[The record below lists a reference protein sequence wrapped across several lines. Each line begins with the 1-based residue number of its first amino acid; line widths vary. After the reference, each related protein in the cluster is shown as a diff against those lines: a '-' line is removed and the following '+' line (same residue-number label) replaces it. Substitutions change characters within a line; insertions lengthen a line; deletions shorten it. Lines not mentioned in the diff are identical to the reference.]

1 MTKIPIV
8 LITLSLVVFTAC
20 AHDPTPQDAA
30 RPSPTASDS
39 TAADRALHRRAVEA
53 VIWGM
58 PAVNYDLMLQEMLTR
73 TPGKVGQVIYW
84 GRPLDSKNQT
94 LTPNPDAL
102 YFVGF
107 FNTKDG
113 PVVLDLPAADEG
125 GSFNANIVTLWQMP
139 LEDAGK
145 LGMDKGRGGKYLILP
160 PGYKDKAPNGYIPLQ
175 SDTFGGYILLRA
187 NMKSHAD
194 ADVQNSIAYGKRM
207 KIYPLAQAANPPAT
221 VFSDVKDLDFD
232 STIRYDA
239 SFFENLN
246 RIVQAEPWIP
256 RDRAM
261 IDTLRSIGIEKGKP
275 FQPSADTKK
284 VLASAVREAGE
295 ELEARYDAGL
305 PGFFT
310 ENSRWTY
317 AVPLEYVNA
326 MSSGFSQPDEYPI
339 HARGMLYSYAFVGI
353 KHLGGGQFYLISI
366 RDKDGKNFHGGKTY
380 RLTVPPNV
388 PVEQYWSMTAYD
400 RKTHA
405 LIKGMTRASC
415 ASNDSKVQKNADG
428 SVDVYFGPSAPAG
441 KESNWVPTD
450 PNREFELMARFYA
463 PKKEFFDKLWILP
476 DVEEVK

>member
-1 MTKIPIV
+1 MKNSITPI
-8 LITLSLVVFTAC
+8 
-20 AHDPTPQDAA
+20 
-30 RPSPTASDS
+30 
-39 TAADRALHRRAVEA
+39 TAALVAAVLVAATPPAFAQESKLSPDALAARALHRRAVEA

-58 PAVNYDLMLQEMLTR
+58 PAVNYDLMLQEMLTK

-102 YFVGF
+102 YFIVF

-125 GSFNANIVTLWQMP
+125 GSFNGNICTLWQMP

-145 LGMDKGRGGKYLILP
+145 LGVDKGKGGKYLILP
-160 PGYKDKAPNGYIPLQ
+160 PGYKDKAPDGYIPLQ
-175 SDTFGGYILLRA
+175 SDTFGGYMLFRA

-221 VFSDVKDLDFD
+221 VFVDVKDIDFD
-232 STIRYDA
+232 ATIRYDA

-246 RIVQAEPWIP
+246 RVVQSEPWIP

-261 IDTLRSIGIEKGKP
+261 IDTLKSIGVEKGKP
-275 FQPSADTKK
+275 FQPSAETNK

-295 ELEARYDAGL
+295 ELEANYDACVGL

-310 ENSRWTY
+310 EKSRWTY
-317 AVPLEYVNA
+317 IVPLDYVKA
-326 MSSGFSQPDEYPI
+326 MSNGFADPDEYPI
-339 HARGMLYSYAFVGI
+339 HGRGMLYSYAFVGI
-353 KHLGGGQFYLISI
+353 RHLGGGQFYLMSL
-366 RDKDGKNFHGGKTY
+366 RDKDGKNFDGGKTY
-380 RLTVPPNV
+380 RLAVPPNV
-388 PVEQYWSMTAYD
+388 PVEEYWSATAYD

-405 LIKGMTRASC
+405 LIKGMPRASC

-428 SVDVYFGPSAPAG
+428 SVDVYFGPKPPAG
-441 KESNWVPTD
+441 KESNWVPTH
-450 PNREFELMARFYA
+450 PSREFEVMARFYA
-463 PKKEFFDKLWILP
+463 PKKEFFDKVWKLP